1 MALVASFG
9 VGAGDAH
16 NLPVTG
22 SSPLFCGTPLAQ
34 RIEAAEAKLIV
45 AATEAARARGARGLV
60 LPIAGGYA
68 CSAEDGS
75 PMNKLVGIGFG
86 GVPDSAA
93 MDDVEQTLTGLGVAV
108 QVELSSLAD
117 PEVAALLADRGYHL
131 VGFENVSGRLL
142 PGDLQPVTAHGV
154 EIRRGNADDIDAWVD
169 AVVEGFAHPDDEGVP
184 SHEEFPRDVVERAE
198 RDFEKAGATPYVA
211 VCDGMVAGGGSVRLT
226 DGVAQLTGAATV
238 PACRRRGV
246 QTALLATRLLDAAT
260 AGCDIAVVTTAPG
273 STSQKN
279 VQRRGFHLLYTRAV
293 LVKKPR

>member
-1 MALVASFG
+1 
-9 VGAGDAH
+9 
-16 NLPVTG
+16 
-22 SSPLFCGTPLAQ
+22 LFCGTPLAQ

-117 PEVAALLADRGYHL
+117 PEVAALLSDRGYHL

-154 EIRRGNADDIDAWVD
+154 EIRRG
-169 AVVEGFAHPDDEGVP
+169 
-184 SHEEFPRDVVERAE
+184 
-198 RDFEKAGATPYVA
+198 K
-211 VCDGMVAGGGSVRLT
+211 
-226 DGVAQLTGAATV
+226 
-238 PACRRRGV
+238 RR
-246 QTALLATRLLDAAT
+246 
-260 AGCDIAVVTTAPG
+260 
-273 STSQKN
+273 
-279 VQRRGFHLLYTRAV
+279 
-293 LVKKPR
+293 